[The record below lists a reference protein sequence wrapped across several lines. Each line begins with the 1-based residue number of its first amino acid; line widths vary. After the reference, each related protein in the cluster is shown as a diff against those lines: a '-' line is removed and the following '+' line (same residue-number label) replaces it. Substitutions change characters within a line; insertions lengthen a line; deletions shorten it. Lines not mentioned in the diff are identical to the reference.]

1 MHTHHLK
8 EMVRVL
14 RPSLKDH
21 VKARNILERYWR
33 DRKAIVWEI
42 EDVHRAANERALVLT
57 NTEARQI
64 LQKLMDDY
72 SRYDSR
78 KGIHWLRLLEILDE
92 SCIGRKITRQEMKHF
107 LENDHIAIQR

>member
-14 RPSLKDH
+14 RPSLKDPL
-21 VKARNILERYWR
+21 KAQAILERYWR

-42 EDVHRAANERALVLT
+42 KDVHRAANERALVLR

-64 LQKLMDDY
+64 LQQLMDGY

-78 KGIHWLRLLEILDE
+78 KGIHWLRLLEIIDE
-92 SCIGRKITRQEMKHF
+92 SCLGRKITRQEMKRF